1 MTISTSSDALAHPR
15 AATVTVE
22 ASSLRVAVEDGR
34 ARSAS
39 HSPGSTCSAK
49 ATEDKRRDFTLIGG
63 GAGIW
68 WEALDDGISVPRLFG
83 LPEDL

>member
-1 MTISTSSDALAHPR
+1 MSISTSGDALAHPR
-15 AATVTVE
+15 AATVVVD

-34 ARSAS
+34 EISVPLAWFEWLA
-39 HSPGSTCSAK
+39 G
-49 ATEDKRRDFTLIGG
+49 ATEDQRLDFKVIGG

-68 WEALDDGISVPRLFG
+68 WETLDDGISVPRLFG

>member
-15 AATVTVE
+15 AATVNIE
-22 ASSLRVAVEDGR
+22 ASSLRVTVEDGR
-34 ARSAS
+34 EISVPLAWFDWLAQ
-39 HSPGSTCSAK
+39 
-49 ATEDKRRDFTLIGG
+49 ATEDQRRDFTLIGG

>member
-22 ASSLRVAVEDGR
+22 TSSLRVGVEDGR
-34 ARSAS
+34 EISVPLAWFDWLAQ
-39 HSPGSTCSAK
+39 
-49 ATEDKRRDFTLIGG
+49 ATEDQRRDFTLIGG